1 MRRALESDDSPDDT
15 IRLPLRERGIRE
27 FVAGTGGSGLYDFMA
42 TAKPGSEHRIKTWG
56 ILKLTLWPDR
66 YKWEFIDLNG
76 AVLDQGSDTCH

>member
-1 MRRALESDDSPDDT
+1 
-15 IRLPLRERGIRE
+15 
-27 FVAGTGGSGLYDFMA
+27 MA